1 MRRKVH
7 NYTSNLELTSLLIRI
22 KNLKNN
28 LECFDSEHKN
38 RMINKYVKWHT
49 DLNDKRYD
57 ISDCTEDQDNE
68 SGSCSSSS
76 LCSAKNAR
84 KRDILHRVKD
94 RIIYLSER
102 TPANEAAYNRFGQI
116 ILLMVKHILTMPKFS
131 GYSYKDDFYS
141 DSVYKI
147 LKYLYNFDHTM
158 ISEKTGRPVNAF
170 AYISQIIHNSIIYV
184 INTRKKE
191 RNNVLEQAKF
201 NVLQESFSKSGLK
214 NNLYITDS
222 VKEPEPEKIE
232 KTEFLKSN
240 ENIVERIK
248 NSVANASENV
258 ARITFM
264 IPKDVQLSAN
274 EYYDLEELKKKY
286 KILNLGAR
294 Y

>member
-22 KNLKNN
+22 KNLKDKVTCPDPERNN
-28 LECFDSEHKN
+28 RMLNKYINWHTALTEKRYGISDDIEVKDDCEDCHEMNTRKRETLQRIKN
-38 RMINKYVKWHT
+38 R
-49 DLNDKRYD
+49 
-57 ISDCTEDQDNE
+57 
-68 SGSCSSSS
+68 
-76 LCSAKNAR
+76 
-84 KRDILHRVKD
+84 
-94 RIIYLSER
+94 IIHLSEK
-102 TPANEAAYNRFGQI
+102 TPANEDAYNRFGQI

-141 DSVYKI
+141 DAVYKI

-158 ISEKTGRPVNAF
+158 ISKKTGRPVNAF
-170 AYISQIIHNSIIYV
+170 AYISQIIHNSIIFV

-191 RNNVLEQAKF
+191 RNNVMEQAKF

-214 NNLYITDS
+214 NNLYIADT

-232 KTEFLKSN
+232 KTLYLKNS

-248 NSVANASENV
+248 TEVSDASENI
-258 ARITFM
+258 AKITFM

-274 EYYDLEELKKKY
+274 EYYELESLKKKY

>member
-22 KNLKNN
+22 KNLKDKVTCLDPERNN
-28 LECFDSEHKN
+28 RMLNKYINWHIALTEKRYGISDDIEVKDDCEDCHEMNTRKRETLQRIKN
-38 RMINKYVKWHT
+38 R
-49 DLNDKRYD
+49 
-57 ISDCTEDQDNE
+57 
-68 SGSCSSSS
+68 
-76 LCSAKNAR
+76 
-84 KRDILHRVKD
+84 
-94 RIIYLSER
+94 IIHLSEK
-102 TPANEAAYNRFGQI
+102 TPANEDAYNRFGQI

-141 DSVYKI
+141 DAVYKI

-191 RNNVLEQAKF
+191 QNNVMEQAKF

-214 NNLYITDS
+214 NNLYIADT

-232 KTEFLKSN
+232 KTLYLKNS
-240 ENIVERIK
+240 ESIVERIK
-248 NSVANASENV
+248 AEVSDASENI
-258 ARITFM
+258 AKITFM
-264 IPKDVQLSAN
+264 IPKDVQLNAN
-274 EYYDLEELKKKY
+274 EYYELESLKKKY

>member
-22 KNLKNN
+22 KNLKDKVTCLDPERNN
-28 LECFDSEHKN
+28 KMLNKYINWHTALTEKRYGISDDIEVKDDCEDCHEMNTRKRETLQRIKN
-38 RMINKYVKWHT
+38 R
-49 DLNDKRYD
+49 
-57 ISDCTEDQDNE
+57 
-68 SGSCSSSS
+68 
-76 LCSAKNAR
+76 
-84 KRDILHRVKD
+84 
-94 RIIYLSER
+94 IIHLSEK
-102 TPANEAAYNRFGQI
+102 TPANEDAYNRFGQI
-116 ILLMVKHILTMPKFS
+116 ILLMVKHILTIPKFS

-141 DSVYKI
+141 DAVYKI

-191 RNNVLEQAKF
+191 QNNVIEQAKF

-214 NNLYITDS
+214 NNLYITDT

-232 KTEFLKSN
+232 KTLYLKNS

-248 NSVANASENV
+248 AEVSDASENI
-258 ARITFM
+258 AKITFM
-264 IPKDVQLSAN
+264 IPKDVQLNAN
-274 EYYDLEELKKKY
+274 EYYELESLKKKY

>member
-22 KNLKNN
+22 KNLKDKVTCLDPERNN
-28 LECFDSEHKN
+28 RMLSKYINWYTALTEKRYGISDDIEVNDDCEDCHEMNSRKRETLQRIKN
-38 RMINKYVKWHT
+38 R
-49 DLNDKRYD
+49 
-57 ISDCTEDQDNE
+57 
-68 SGSCSSSS
+68 
-76 LCSAKNAR
+76 
-84 KRDILHRVKD
+84 
-94 RIIYLSER
+94 IIHLSEK
-102 TPANEAAYNRFGQI
+102 TPANEDAYNRFGQI

-141 DSVYKI
+141 DAVYKI

-191 RNNVLEQAKF
+191 QNNVIEQAKF

-214 NNLYITDS
+214 NNLYIADT

-232 KTEFLKSN
+232 KTLYLKNS

-248 NSVANASENV
+248 AEVSDASENI
-258 ARITFM
+258 AKITFM
-264 IPKDVQLSAN
+264 IPKDVQLNAN
-274 EYYDLEELKKKY
+274 EYYELESLKKKY

>member
-1 MRRKVH
+1 
-7 NYTSNLELTSLLIRI
+7 
-22 KNLKNN
+22 
-28 LECFDSEHKN
+28 
-38 RMINKYVKWHT
+38 
-49 DLNDKRYD
+49 
-57 ISDCTEDQDNE
+57 
-68 SGSCSSSS
+68 
-76 LCSAKNAR
+76 
-84 KRDILHRVKD
+84 
-94 RIIYLSER
+94 
-102 TPANEAAYNRFGQI
+102 
-116 ILLMVKHILTMPKFS
+116 MVKHILTMPKFS

-141 DSVYKI
+141 DAVYKI

-191 RNNVLEQAKF
+191 QNNVMEQAKF

-214 NNLYITDS
+214 NNLYIADT

-232 KTEFLKSN
+232 KTEYLKSD

-248 NSVANASENV
+248 TEVSDASENI
-258 ARITFM
+258 AKITFM

-274 EYYDLEELKKKY
+274 EYYELEELKKKY

>member
-22 KNLKNN
+22 KNLKDKVTCLDPERNN
-28 LECFDSEHKN
+28 RMLNKYINWHIALTEKRYGISDDIEVKDDCEDCHEMNTRKRETLQRIKN
-38 RMINKYVKWHT
+38 R
-49 DLNDKRYD
+49 
-57 ISDCTEDQDNE
+57 
-68 SGSCSSSS
+68 
-76 LCSAKNAR
+76 
-84 KRDILHRVKD
+84 
-94 RIIYLSER
+94 IIHLSEK
-102 TPANEAAYNRFGQI
+102 TPANEDAYNRFGQI

-141 DSVYKI
+141 DAVYKI

-191 RNNVLEQAKF
+191 QNNVMEQAKF

-214 NNLYITDS
+214 NNLYIADT

-232 KTEFLKSN
+232 KTLYLKNS

-248 NSVANASENV
+248 TEVSDASENI
-258 ARITFM
+258 AKITFM

-274 EYYDLEELKKKY
+274 EYYELEELKKKY

>member
-22 KNLKNN
+22 KNLKDKVTCPDPERNN
-28 LECFDSEHKN
+28 RTLNKYINWHTALTEKRYGISDDIEVKDDCEDCHEMNTRKRETLQRIKN
-38 RMINKYVKWHT
+38 R
-49 DLNDKRYD
+49 
-57 ISDCTEDQDNE
+57 
-68 SGSCSSSS
+68 
-76 LCSAKNAR
+76 
-84 KRDILHRVKD
+84 
-94 RIIYLSER
+94 IIHLSEK
-102 TPANEAAYNRFGQI
+102 TPANEDAYNRFGQI

-141 DSVYKI
+141 DAVYKI

-158 ISEKTGRPVNAF
+158 ISKKTGRPVNAF
-170 AYISQIIHNSIIYV
+170 AYISQIIHNSIIFV

-191 RNNVLEQAKF
+191 RNNVMEQAKF

-214 NNLYITDS
+214 NNLYIADT

-232 KTEFLKSN
+232 KTLYLKNS

-248 NSVANASENV
+248 TEVSDASENI
-258 ARITFM
+258 AKITFM

-274 EYYDLEELKKKY
+274 EYYELESLKKKY

>member
-22 KNLKNN
+22 KNMKNN
-28 LECFDSEHKN
+28 LECQNSEQFNRMLNKYINWHTALTEKRYGISDDIEVKDDCEDCHEMNSRKRETLQRIKN
-38 RMINKYVKWHT
+38 R
-49 DLNDKRYD
+49 
-57 ISDCTEDQDNE
+57 
-68 SGSCSSSS
+68 
-76 LCSAKNAR
+76 
-84 KRDILHRVKD
+84 
-94 RIIYLSER
+94 IIHLSEK
-102 TPANEAAYNRFGQI
+102 TPANEDAYNRFGQI

-141 DSVYKI
+141 DAVYKI

-158 ISEKTGRPVNAF
+158 ISEKTGHPVNAF

-191 RNNVLEQAKF
+191 QNNVIEQAKF

-214 NNLYITDS
+214 NNLYIADT

-232 KTEFLKSN
+232 KTLYLKNS

-248 NSVANASENV
+248 AEVSDASENI
-258 ARITFM
+258 AKITFM

-274 EYYDLEELKKKY
+274 EYYELESLKKKY